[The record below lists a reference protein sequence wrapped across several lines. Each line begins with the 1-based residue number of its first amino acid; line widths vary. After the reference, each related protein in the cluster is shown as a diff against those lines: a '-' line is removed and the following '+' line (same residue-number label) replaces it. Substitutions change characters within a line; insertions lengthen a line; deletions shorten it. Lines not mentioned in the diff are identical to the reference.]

1 MQLVLQL
8 CSAVVIFQ
16 KSGAR
21 GSKARDESVTVGFE
35 LEIFHRFRSGCCNM
49 LKSLSVLLAA
59 CGLLVMTGVP
69 AVADDTGMAGALH
82 DLRRE
87 GRKVCIVD
95 HWHYGSGV
103 GATKKAAMIDAT
115 GSWQS
120 FTALEYG
127 TDWARFQK
135 ANSRNVSC
143 SNAGG
148 GSVSCSI
155 EGRPCR

>member
-1 MQLVLQL
+1 
-8 CSAVVIFQ
+8 
-16 KSGAR
+16 
-21 GSKARDESVTVGFE
+21 
-35 LEIFHRFRSGCCNM
+35 M
-49 LKSLSVLLAA
+49 LKQLTIMLVVTAVLASGGGAA
-59 CGLLVMTGVP
+59 L
-69 AVADDTGMAGALH
+69 ADDTGLAGTLH

-87 GRKVCIVD
+87 GRKVCIVE

-103 GATKKAAMIDAT
+103 GATKKAALADAT

-120 FTALEYG
+120 FTAMEYG
-127 TDWARFQK
+127 SDWARFQK

-148 GSVSCSI
+148 GSVNCSI